1 MKSLKSTS
9 LDRSLPSPSS
19 FSTTTISPTMSSLR
33 HHRVIIASLFLPN
46 TAVLGDSAPSS
57 PDEPGL
63 QTPGFAPQ
71 TPSVRPPLAPRAT
84 GPLKSIVED
93 LKDKVRS
100 RSDGDSYILPLYSE
114 VGSAVPGILPEALMM
129 HICTD

>member
-19 FSTTTISPTMSSLR
+19 FSTTTISATMSSLR

-63 QTPGFAPQ
+63 QTPGFAAQ
-71 TPSVRPPLAPRAT
+71 TPSVRPLVPRT
-84 GPLKSIVED
+84 PGPLKSIVED

-100 RSDGDSYILPLYSE
+100 RSDGDPCILPIYSE
-114 VGSAVPGILPEALMM
+114 IGIAEPGILPRARTM
-129 HICTD
+129 HIRSD